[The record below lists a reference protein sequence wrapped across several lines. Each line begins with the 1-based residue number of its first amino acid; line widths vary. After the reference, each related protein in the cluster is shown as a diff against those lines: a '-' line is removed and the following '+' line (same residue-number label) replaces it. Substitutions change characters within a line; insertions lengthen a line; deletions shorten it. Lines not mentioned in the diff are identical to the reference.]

1 MLAIMRRE
9 FKAYFTSPIGYIV
22 VAAIFALS
30 GFFFTQMVAYGIADM
45 RSVFS
50 TMYTFIMFLM
60 PMLTMRLM
68 SEDKKI
74 KTDQI
79 LLTSPVTI
87 TGIVLGKYFA
97 AVLVFVVASSST
109 LLECLVLGVLGA
121 PEWGVVITNYVAMIL
136 LASTFIAVGMFISA
150 LTENQV
156 IAAIGA
162 IVANIAVSYVDTLLP
177 NINNKFLDQFING
190 STFMSRY
197 SEFMSGKLNFSSVIF
212 FLSIIGIFLFLS
224 GRVLEKRRWE

>member
-22 VAAIFALS
+22 VAAIFFIS
-30 GFFFTQMVAYGIADM
+30 GVFFTQMVAYGIADM

-87 TGIVLGKYFA
+87 TGIVMGKYLA
-97 AVLVFVVASSST
+97 AVLVFIVASSST
-109 LLECLVLGVLGA
+109 LAECLVLGILGT
-121 PEWGVVITNYVAMIL
+121 PDWGVVITNYVAMIL
-136 LASTFIAVGMFISA
+136 LAATFIAVGMFISA

-156 IAAIGA
+156 VAAIGA
-162 IVANIAVSYVDTLLP
+162 IVANVAVTYIDGILP
-177 NINNKFLDQFING
+177 NINNEFLDQFISD
-190 STFMSRY
+190 STFTSRY
-197 SEFMSGKLNFSSVIF
+197 SEFMSGMINFSSIMF
-212 FLSIIGIFLFLS
+212 FLSIIAVFLFLC

>member
-1 MLAIMRRE
+1 MRRE

-30 GFFFTQMVAYGIADM
+30 GFFFTQMVAYSIADM

-109 LLECLVLGVLGA
+109 LLECLVLGVLGS
-121 PEWGVVITNYVAMIL
+121 PDWGVVITNYVAMIL
-136 LASTFIAVGMFISA
+136 LAATFIAVGMFISA

-162 IVANIAVSYVDTLLP
+162 IVANIAVTYVDSLLP
-177 NINNKFLDQFING
+177 NINNKFLDQFISE

-197 SEFMSGKLNFSSVIF
+197 NEFMSGILNFSSVIF
-212 FLSIIGIFLFLS
+212 FLSIIAVFLFLS

>member
-1 MLAIMRRE
+1 MRRE

-22 VAAIFALS
+22 VAAIFFIS
-30 GFFFTQMVAYGIADM
+30 GVFFTQMVAYGIADM

-97 AVLVFVVASSST
+97 AVLVFIVASSST
-109 LLECLVLGVLGA
+109 LAECLVLGILGT
-121 PEWGVVITNYVAMIL
+121 PDWGVVITNYVAMIL
-136 LASTFIAVGMFISA
+136 LAATFIAVGMFISA

-156 IAAIGA
+156 VAAIGA
-162 IVANIAVSYVDTLLP
+162 IVANVAVTYIDGILP
-177 NINNKFLDQFING
+177 NINNEFLDQFISD
-190 STFMSRY
+190 STFTSRY
-197 SEFMSGKLNFSSVIF
+197 SEFMSGMINFSSIMF
-212 FLSIIGIFLFLS
+212 FLSIIAVFLFLC

>member
-22 VAAIFALS
+22 VAAIFFIS
-30 GFFFTQMVAYGIADM
+30 GVFFTQMVAYGIADM

-97 AVLVFVVASSST
+97 AVLVFIVASSST
-109 LLECLVLGVLGA
+109 LAECLVLGILGT
-121 PEWGVVITNYVAMIL
+121 PDWGVVITNYVAMIL
-136 LASTFIAVGMFISA
+136 LAATFIAVGMFISA

-156 IAAIGA
+156 VAAIGA
-162 IVANIAVSYVDTLLP
+162 IVANVAVTYIDGILP
-177 NINNKFLDQFING
+177 NINNEFLDQFISD
-190 STFMSRY
+190 STFTSRY
-197 SEFMSGKLNFSSVIF
+197 SEFMSGMINFSSIMF
-212 FLSIIGIFLFLS
+212 FLSIIAVFLFLC

>member
-1 MLAIMRRE
+1 MRRE

-22 VAAIFALS
+22 VAAIFFIS
-30 GFFFTQMVAYGIADM
+30 GVFFTQMVAYGIADM

-87 TGIVLGKYFA
+87 TG
-97 AVLVFVVASSST
+97 
-109 LLECLVLGVLGA
+109 CC
-121 PEWGVVITNYVAMIL
+121 
-136 LASTFIAVGMFISA
+136 
-150 LTENQV
+150 
-156 IAAIGA
+156 
-162 IVANIAVSYVDTLLP
+162 
-177 NINNKFLDQFING
+177 
-190 STFMSRY
+190 SR
-197 SEFMSGKLNFSSVIF
+197 FHRGFQLHI
-212 FLSIIGIFLFLS
+212 
-224 GRVLEKRRWE
+224 GRVPGARHPRHT

>member
-1 MLAIMRRE
+1 MRRE

-22 VAAIFALS
+22 VAAIFFIS
-30 GFFFTQMVAYGIADM
+30 GVFFTQMVAYGIADM

-87 TGIVLGKYFA
+87 TGIVMGKYLA
-97 AVLVFVVASSST
+97 AVLVFIVASSST
-109 LLECLVLGVLGA
+109 LAECLVLGILGT
-121 PEWGVVITNYVAMIL
+121 PDWGVVITNYVAMIL
-136 LASTFIAVGMFISA
+136 LAATFIAVGMFISA

-156 IAAIGA
+156 VAAIGA
-162 IVANIAVSYVDTLLP
+162 IVANVAVTYIDGILP
-177 NINNKFLDQFING
+177 NINNEFLDQFISD
-190 STFMSRY
+190 STFTSRY
-197 SEFMSGKLNFSSVIF
+197 SEFMSGMINFSSIMF
-212 FLSIIGIFLFLS
+212 FLSIIAVFLFLC